1 MKRKYFPEMAIDVKS
16 NLGLLFH
23 NGSVGYSQVA
33 PICTLVHT
41 HLQQSQIQFCSVGAF
56 VIWKEYS
63 ALSRNKV

>member
-1 MKRKYFPEMAIDVKS
+1 MKRKYFPDMVIDVKS

-23 NGSVGYSQVA
+23 NGSVGDSQGTH
-33 PICTLVHT
+33 ICTLAHT
-41 HLQQSQIQFCSVGAF
+41 HLKQSQIQFCSVGAF